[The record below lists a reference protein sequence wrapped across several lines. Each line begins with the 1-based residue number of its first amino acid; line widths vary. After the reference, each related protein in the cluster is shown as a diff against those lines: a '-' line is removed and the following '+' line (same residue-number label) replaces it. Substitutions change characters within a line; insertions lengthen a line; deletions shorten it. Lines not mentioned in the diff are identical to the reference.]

1 MNQYVTG
8 AVIKRLREKKRLTQ
22 IQLADFLGVSD
33 RTVSKWETGRGFP
46 DMTFLEPLAK
56 ILKVSVAELFSG
68 AEIENGNRSA
78 NLSKANFYVC
88 PVCGN
93 TIFSVG
99 KACVSCC
106 GIQLPPLEVEDELA
120 EKESVKLPAENPGKN
135 SESQISE
142 NQISEISEN
151 EFHPAEKHK
160 IIVQKDGGEI
170 FVRMNHEMT
179 KSHYISWFACVRL
192 DSVEFAKMYPEQN
205 AEARFRNAGKCKIYA
220 YCIKHGLFEADF

>member
-8 AVIKRLREKKRLTQ
+8 VAIKRLREKQKLTQ
-22 IQLADFLGVSD
+22 NQLADFLGVSD

-46 DMTFLEPLAK
+46 DITFLEPLAK
-56 ILKVSVAELFSG
+56 ILKVSVVELFSG

-78 NLSKANFYVC
+78 NLSKSNFYVC

-106 GIQLPPLEVEDELA
+106 GIQLPPLEVENEPA
-120 EKESVKLPAENPGKN
+120 EKEKSGLAAENVREN
-135 SESQISE
+135 SES
-142 NQISEISEN
+142 QISEISEN

-160 IIVQKDGGEI
+160 IDVQKDGGEI

-179 KSHYISWFACVRL
+179 KTHYISWFACVRL

-205 AEARFRNAGKCKIYA
+205 AEARFRNAGKCRIYA
-220 YCIKHGLFEADF
+220 YCIKHGLFEVDF

>member
-8 AVIKRLREKKRLTQ
+8 SVIKRLREKLKLPQ
-22 IQLADFLGVSD
+22 SQLADFFGVSD

-46 DMTFLEPLAK
+46 DITFLEPLAK

-68 AEIENGNRSA
+68 SEIENGNRSA
-78 NLSKANFYVC
+78 NLSKSNFYVC

-99 KACVSCC
+99 KTCVSCC
-106 GIQLPPLEVEDELA
+106 GIQLPPLEVENEPT
-120 EKESVKLPAENPGKN
+120 ETEMSELPAENSEEN
-135 SESQISE
+135 SESRISE
-142 NQISEISEN
+142 NFEK
-151 EFHPAEKHK
+151 EFHPAKNHK
-160 IIVQKDGGEI
+160 IEVQKDGGEI

-205 AEARFRNAGKCKIYA
+205 AEARFRNAGKCRIYA
-220 YCIKHGLFEADF
+220 YCIKHGLFEAGFC

>member
-8 AVIKRLREKKRLTQ
+8 SVIKRLREKLKLTQ
-22 IQLADFLGVSD
+22 SQLADFLGVSD

-46 DMTFLEPLAK
+46 DIIFLEPLAK
-56 ILKVSVAELFSG
+56 ILRVSVAELFSG

-78 NLSKANFYVC
+78 NLSKSNFYVC

-99 KACVSCC
+99 KTCVSCC
-106 GIQLPPLEVEDELA
+106 GIQLPPLEVEDEPA
-120 EKESVKLPAENPGKN
+120 ESEKPELRAENPG
-135 SESQISE
+135 E
-142 NQISEISEN
+142 NSEN
-151 EFHPAEKHK
+151 EFHPAENHK
-160 IIVQKDGGEI
+160 IVVQKDGGEI

-205 AEARFRNAGKCKIYA
+205 AETRFRNAGKCRVYA

>member
-8 AVIKRLREKKRLTQ
+8 AVIKRLREKLKLTQ

-46 DMTFLEPLAK
+46 DITFLEPLAK

-78 NLSKANFYVC
+78 NLSKSNFYVC

-106 GIQLPPLEVEDELA
+106 GIQLPPLEVE
-120 EKESVKLPAENPGKN
+120 
-135 SESQISE
+135 
-142 NQISEISEN
+142 N

-179 KSHYISWFACVRL
+179 KTHYISWFACVRL
-192 DSVEFAKMYPEQN
+192 DSVEFAKMYSEQN
-205 AEARFRNAGKCKIYA
+205 AEARFRNAGKCRIYA

>member
-8 AVIKRLREKKRLTQ
+8 AAVKRLREKQKLTQ
-22 IQLADFLGVSD
+22 SQLADFLGVSD

-46 DMTFLEPLAK
+46 DITFLEPLAK

-68 AEIENGNRSA
+68 TEIENGNRSA
-78 NLSKANFYVC
+78 NLSKSNFYVC

-93 TIFSVG
+93 TVFSVG

-106 GIQLPPLEVEDELA
+106 GIQLPPLEVENEQA
-120 EKESVKLPAENPGKN
+120 KTEKPGLSVENPAENSG
-135 SESQISE
+135 SQISE
-142 NQISEISEN
+142 NFEN
-151 EFHPAEKHK
+151 EFNPAENHR
-160 IIVQKDGGEI
+160 IDVQKDVGEI

-192 DSVEFAKMYPEQN
+192 DSVEFSKMYPEQN
-205 AEARFRNAGKCKIYA
+205 AETRFRNAGKCRIYA
-220 YCIKHGLFEADF
+220 YCIKHGLFEVNF

>member
-8 AVIKRLREKKRLTQ
+8 SVIKRLREKQRLTQ
-22 IQLADFLGVSD
+22 SQLADFLGVSD

-46 DMTFLEPLAK
+46 DITFLEPLAK

-68 AEIENGNRSA
+68 SEIENGNRSA

-106 GIQLPPLEVEDELA
+106 GIQLPPLEVENELA

-142 NQISEISEN
+142 IFEN

-160 IIVQKDGGEI
+160 IDVQKDGGEI

-205 AEARFRNAGKCKIYA
+205 AEARFRNAGKCRIYA
-220 YCIKHGLFEADF
+220 YCIKHGLFEVDF

>member
-8 AVIKRLREKKRLTQ
+8 AAVKRLREKQKLTQ
-22 IQLADFLGVSD
+22 SQLADFLGVSD

-46 DMTFLEPLAK
+46 DITFLEPLAK

-68 AEIENGNRSA
+68 TEIENGNRSA
-78 NLSKANFYVC
+78 NLSKSNFYVC

-93 TIFSVG
+93 SVFSVG

-106 GIQLPPLEVEDELA
+106 GIQLPPLEVENEQA
-120 EKESVKLPAENPGKN
+120 ETEKPGLSAENPAENSG
-135 SESQISE
+135 SQISE
-142 NQISEISEN
+142 NFEN
-151 EFHPAEKHK
+151 EFNPAENHK
-160 IIVQKDGGEI
+160 IDVQKDGGEI

-179 KSHYISWFACVRL
+179 KTHYISWFACVRL

-205 AEARFRNAGKCKIYA
+205 AEARFRNAGKCRIYA
-220 YCIKHGLFEADF
+220 HCIKHGLFEVNF

>member
-1 MNQYVTG
+1 M
-8 AVIKRLREKKRLTQ
+8 
-22 IQLADFLGVSD
+22 SD

-46 DMTFLEPLAK
+46 DITFLEPLAK

-78 NLSKANFYVC
+78 NLSKSNFYVC

-106 GIQLPPLEVEDELA
+106 GIQLPPLEVENEPA
-120 EKESVKLPAENPGKN
+120 EKECVKSPVENLEEN

-142 NQISEISEN
+142 NFEN
-151 EFHPAEKHK
+151 EFHPAENHK
-160 IIVQKDGGEI
+160 INVQNDGGEI
-170 FVRMNHEMT
+170 FVSINHEMT

-192 DSVEFAKMYPEQN
+192 DSVEFAKIYPEQN
-205 AEARFRNAGKCKIYA
+205 AEARFRNAGKCRIYA

>member
-8 AVIKRLREKKRLTQ
+8 SVIKRLREKLKMTQ
-22 IQLADFLGVSD
+22 NQLADFLSVSD

-46 DMTFLEPLAK
+46 DITFLEPLAK
-56 ILKVSVAELFSG
+56 ILRVSVAELFSG

-78 NLSKANFYVC
+78 NLSKSNFYVC

-106 GIQLPPLEVEDELA
+106 GIQLPPLEVENEPA
-120 EKESVKLPAENPGKN
+120 EKEKSGLAAENVREN
-135 SESQISE
+135 SES
-142 NQISEISEN
+142 QISEISEN

-160 IIVQKDGGEI
+160 IDVQKDGGEI

-179 KSHYISWFACVRL
+179 KTHYISWFACVRL

-205 AEARFRNAGKCKIYA
+205 AEARFRNAGKCRIYA
-220 YCIKHGLFEADF
+220 YCIKHGLFEVDF

>member
-8 AVIKRLREKKRLTQ
+8 SVIKRLREKLKLTQ
-22 IQLADFLGVSD
+22 SQLADFLGVSD

-46 DMTFLEPLAK
+46 DIIFLEPLAK

-78 NLSKANFYVC
+78 NLSKSNFYVC

-99 KACVSCC
+99 KACVNCC
-106 GIQLPPLEVEDELA
+106 GIQLPPLEVENE
-120 EKESVKLPAENPGKN
+120 PAEN
-135 SESQISE
+135 
-142 NQISEISEN
+142 
-151 EFHPAEKHK
+151 HK
-160 IIVQKDGGEI
+160 IDVQKDGGEI

-179 KSHYISWFACVRL
+179 KTHYISWFACVLL

-205 AEARFRNAGKCKIYA
+205 AEARFRNAGKCRIYA

>member
-8 AVIKRLREKKRLTQ
+8 SAIKRLREKQKLTQ

-46 DMTFLEPLAK
+46 DITFLEPLAK

-78 NLSKANFYVC
+78 NLSKSNFYVC

-93 TIFSVG
+93 TIFTVG
-99 KACVSCC
+99 KTCVSCC
-106 GIQLPPLEVEDELA
+106 GIQLPPLEVE
-120 EKESVKLPAENPGKN
+120 
-135 SESQISE
+135 
-142 NQISEISEN
+142 N
-151 EFHPAEKHK
+151 EFHPAENHK
-160 IIVQKDGGEI
+160 IVVQKDGGEI

-205 AEARFRNAGKCKIYA
+205 AEARFRNAGKCRIYA

>member
-8 AVIKRLREKKRLTQ
+8 SVIKRLREKLKLTQ

-33 RTVSKWETGRGFP
+33 RTISKWETGRGFP
-46 DMTFLEPLAK
+46 DIIFLEPLAK
-56 ILKVSVAELFSG
+56 ILRVSVAELFSG

-78 NLSKANFYVC
+78 NLSKLNFYVC

-99 KACVSCC
+99 KTCVSCC
-106 GIQLPPLEVEDELA
+106 GIQLPALEVE
-120 EKESVKLPAENPGKN
+120 
-135 SESQISE
+135 
-142 NQISEISEN
+142 N
-151 EFHPAEKHK
+151 EPAEKHK
-160 IIVQKDGGEI
+160 IDVQKDGDEI

>member
-8 AVIKRLREKKRLTQ
+8 AAVKRLREKQKLTQ
-22 IQLADFLGVSD
+22 SQLADFLGVSD

-46 DMTFLEPLAK
+46 DITFLEPLAK

-68 AEIENGNRSA
+68 TEIENGNRAA
-78 NLSKANFYVC
+78 NLSKSNFYVC

-93 TIFSVG
+93 TVFSVG

-106 GIQLPPLEVEDELA
+106 GIQLPPLEVENELA
-120 EKESVKLPAENPGKN
+120 EKECVKSPVEHLEEN

-142 NQISEISEN
+142 NFEN
-151 EFHPAEKHK
+151 ESHPGENHK
-160 IIVQKDGGEI
+160 IDVQKDGGEI
-170 FVRMNHEMT
+170 FVRMNHEMA

-205 AEARFRNAGKCKIYA
+205 AEARFRNAGKCRIYA
-220 YCIKHGLFEADF
+220 YCIKHGLFEVDF

>member
-8 AVIKRLREKKRLTQ
+8 VEIKRLREKQKLTQ
-22 IQLADFLGVSD
+22 NQLADFLGVSD

-46 DMTFLEPLAK
+46 DITFLEPLAK
-56 ILKVSVAELFSG
+56 ILKVSVVELFSG

-78 NLSKANFYVC
+78 NLSKSNFYVC

-93 TIFSVG
+93 TIFSIG

-106 GIQLPPLEVEDELA
+106 GIQLPPLEVENEPA
-120 EKESVKLPAENPGKN
+120 EKESAKLSAENPGEN
-135 SESQISE
+135 SGSQISA
-142 NQISEISEN
+142 NCEN
-151 EFHPAEKHK
+151 EFHPAENHK
-160 IIVQKDGGEI
+160 IDVQKDGGEI

-205 AEARFRNAGKCKIYA
+205 AEARFRNAGKCRIYA
-220 YCIKHGLFEADF
+220 YCIKHGLFEVNF